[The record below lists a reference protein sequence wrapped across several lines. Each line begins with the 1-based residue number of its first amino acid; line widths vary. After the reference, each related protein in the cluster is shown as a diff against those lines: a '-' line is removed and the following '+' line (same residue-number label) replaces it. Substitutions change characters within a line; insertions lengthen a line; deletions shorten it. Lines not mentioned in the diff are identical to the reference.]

1 MRNNN
6 IGNAPHLGVAGC
18 ERLLLPRRALGNGFK
33 HDCKGERFMDGEAVA
48 ESDRSIVGNP
58 MLLPFYDLSFD
69 EIELLCR
76 VTADQQDDPATAVDG
91 AWFASFMGARKE
103 PAR

>member
-1 MRNNN
+1 M
-6 IGNAPHLGVAGC
+6 GG
-18 ERLLLPRRALGNGFK
+18 
-33 HDCKGERFMDGEAVA
+33 RFMDGEAVA

-58 MLLPFYDLSFD
+58 MLLPFFDLSFD

-76 VTADQQDDPATAVDG
+76 VTAQWRDDSTEVVDG
-91 AWFASFMGARKE
+91 AWFTNFMGARKE

>member
-1 MRNNN
+1 M
-6 IGNAPHLGVAGC
+6 G
-18 ERLLLPRRALGNGFK
+18 
-33 HDCKGERFMDGEAVA
+33 GEAVA

-58 MLLPFYDLSFD
+58 MLLPFFDLSFE

-76 VTADQQDDPATAVDG
+76 ITTEQRDSSEGIVDG
-91 AWFASFMGARKE
+91 AWFASFMDARKE

>member
-1 MRNNN
+1 M
-6 IGNAPHLGVAGC
+6 G
-18 ERLLLPRRALGNGFK
+18 
-33 HDCKGERFMDGEAVA
+33 GEAVA

-58 MLLPFYDLSFD
+58 MLLPFFDLSFD

-76 VTADQQDDPATAVDG
+76 VTAEQHDGPGEVVEG
-91 AWFASFMGARKE
+91 AWFASFMDARKE

>member
-1 MRNNN
+1 
-6 IGNAPHLGVAGC
+6 
-18 ERLLLPRRALGNGFK
+18 
-33 HDCKGERFMDGEAVA
+33 MDGEAVA
-48 ESDRSIVGNP
+48 ENDRSIVGNP
-58 MLLPFYDLSFD
+58 MLLPFFDLSFD

-76 VTADQQDDPATAVDG
+76 VTAQWRDDSGSAVDR